1 MRLSVGVARPVLAAE
16 RQRGRRLVDHYWP
29 IVHNELHQRTRGDA
43 ALLDADRSAERSTSA
58 AEHTDCVLAQS
69 VNAQHAR
76 QWSCQLATWGGALRA
91 YGKGRWQARPGRQAT
106 PCHREYVGRQQ
117 QPCCRWGPLRPRL
130 FVLTTRHPRLHAA
143 LAAPARPALFRGEPI
158 LAWAGGSGCD
168 GLGRLRELV

>member
-1 MRLSVGVARPVLAAE
+1 MRLSVGAARPVLAAE
-16 RQRGRRLVDHYWP
+16 RRRGRRLVDHYWP

-91 YGKGRWQARPGRQAT
+91 YGKGRWHAGEARRHLAT
-106 PCHREYVGRQQ
+106 VSTSDGSSSHVVAGARSVRGSSSR
-117 QPCCRWGPLRPRL
+117 RVIHAFTRRLR
-130 FVLTTRHPRLHAA
+130 RLHA
-143 LAAPARPALFRGEPI
+143 
-158 LAWAGGSGCD
+158 
-168 GLGRLRELV
+168 LRSSAENPS